1 MKKRYFALVMA
12 VMVTVST
19 ILTDVGSVTAYAAEA
34 DTEAVAAEAAE
45 ETENSAT
52 EQQETTETTE
62 LTETATVKADATDTE
77 ADATDTEADTTET
90 TEASGVDAT
99 EETGET
105 ATEIAETE
113 TSESTETTE
122 TETIEAEETEE
133 TTETEITEAEEDRD
147 FLPTGLAEGTEIDV
161 GEISEDE
168 LYEEKGEDESTAES
182 SEVGYALY
190 GSYVYDDD
198 WNQYSTNY
206 FYNQLDEERQAVW
219 DEWNEMCLEFL
230 TGTDDATY
238 ESSYGYYR
246 LDYVSASTLS
256 TSEMKQLYIMFRI
269 SNPQYY
275 FLMYAWFSGM
285 VRGNAVLAPIVYTSF
300 ASGSDRKTATANV
313 KSVVT
318 EWVAAANSY
327 SSEADKVKVIHD
339 TIANNVDYNNDF
351 INMSSS
357 EQTTAEQSLYT
368 QSAYSVFCTDLTVCA
383 GYSQAFEMVCN
394 GAGIDCVAVTS
405 SDHEWNKVRVNDSWY
420 NVDVTWDDS
429 TSAVYYT
436 YFGRSDDYY
445 DTVSTYSAKHHAEES
460 MWTGYLPICSLDT
473 SSTSSA
479 VGIWPTISTT
489 TAAPTITVTT
499 SGDSYTVAIE
509 STTSDADIY
518 YSLDAVTPSVAST
531 KSYKYTGEFTVDAY
545 GAIKAMAACDGQWD
559 SDVTTETG
567 ITYNIAFDGTGSTSG
582 SMATQQNYIYG
593 SRTALTANAFE
604 KTGYTFTN
612 WNTLADGSGASY
624 ADKARQLKLTQTS
637 GKTVTLYAQWEET
650 VYTITYKLNGGK
662 NNSSNPSTYYISSDT
677 ITLKSPT
684 QDGYTFAG
692 WYSDSSYTNKVTTI
706 ESGSTGN
713 VTLYA
718 KWQSISYK
726 VKFNGNGSTSGS
738 MDTQTIVYGS
748 GTKLTANAFKK
759 KGYTFNGWNTK
770 SDGNGDSY
778 ANKAD
783 GSMLTT
789 TSGKTVTLYA
799 QWKKK
804 KYTITYKLNGGK
816 NNSSNP
822 SKYYITTSTITLKNP
837 TRSGYTF
844 KGWYSDS
851 KFKTKVTKIKKGST
865 GNVTLYAKWQGI
877 SYKVKFNGNGS
888 TSGSMKAVTMTYGSG
903 KKLTANAF
911 KKKGY
916 TFVGWNT
923 KAKGN
928 GTDYSNK
935 ADGSKLTKTSGKTVT
950 LYAQW
955 KKTKY
960 TITYKLNGGKNNSSN
975 PTSYTIKTATIT
987 LKKPTK
993 KGYTFVGWYS
1003 DSKCKHKVTQIKKG
1017 STGKVT
1023 LYAKWKKK

>member
-19 ILTDVGSVTAYAAEA
+19 VFTDVGSATAYAAEV
-34 DTEAVAAEAAE
+34 DTEAVAAEATE

-52 EQQETTETTE
+52 EQQEATETTE
-62 LTETATVKADATDTE
+62 STESTETATVK

-99 EETGET
+99 EATDETET
-105 ATEIAETE
+105 ETAETE

-122 TETIEAEETEE
+122 TEMSEETEEVEETEE
-133 TTETEITEAEEDRD
+133 TETTETEEDRD
-147 FLPTGLAEGTEIDV
+147 FLPTGLAEGTGIDV
-161 GEISEDE
+161 GEISTDE
-168 LYEEKGEDESTAES
+168 IYTEEETTEL
-182 SEVGYALY
+182 GYATY
-190 GSYVYDDD
+190 RSSAYNSD
-198 WNQYSTNY
+198 WDKYSTNY
-206 FYNQLDEERQAVW
+206 FYNQLDEEQQAIW
-219 DEWNEMCLEFL
+219 DAWDEMCLEFL

-238 ESSYGYYR
+238 ESNYGYYR

-256 TSEMKQLYIMFRI
+256 KSEMKQLYIMFRI

-275 FLMYAWFSGM
+275 FLMYAWFLGTVSD
-285 VRGNAVLAPIVYTSF
+285 NTVLAPIVYTSF
-300 ASGSDRKTATANV
+300 ASGSARKTATANV

-327 SSEADKVKVIHD
+327 SSEEDKVKVIHD

-383 GYSQAFEMVCN
+383 GYAQAFEMVCN

-405 SDHEWNKVRVNDSWY
+405 SNHEWNKVRVNDSWY
-420 NVDVTWDDS
+420 NVDVTWDDD

-436 YFGRSDDYY
+436 YYGRNDNYY
-445 DTVSTYSAKHHAEES
+445 DSVSTYSAYCHAEES
-460 MWTGYLPICSLDT
+460 MWSGYLPTCSLDT

-479 VGIWPTISTT
+479 VGTWPTISST
-489 TAAPTITVTT
+489 TAAPTVTVTASGTSYKVTMASTT
-499 SGDSYTVAIE
+499 SG
-509 STTSDADIY
+509 ADIY
-518 YSLDAVTPSVAST
+518 YTLDGTTPSVAAT
-531 KSYKYTGEFTVDAY
+531 KSCKYTGTFTVTSY
-545 GAIKAMAACDGQWD
+545 SSIKSMAAKDGLWD
-559 SDVTTETG
+559 SSVTTG
-567 ITYNIAFDGTGSTSG
+567 
-582 SMATQQNYIYG
+582 AT
-593 SRTALTANAFE
+593 T
-604 KTGYTFTN
+604 
-612 WNTLADGSGASY
+612 
-624 ADKARQLKLTQTS
+624 
-637 GKTVTLYAQWEET
+637 
-650 VYTITYKLNGGK
+650 
-662 NNSSNPSTYYISSDT
+662 DT
-677 ITLKSPT
+677 DT
-684 QDGYTFAG
+684 D
-692 WYSDSSYTNKVTTI
+692 TT
-706 ESGSTGN
+706 
-713 VTLYA
+713 
-718 KWQSISYK
+718 SISYK

-770 SDGNGDSY
+770 ADGSGTSY

-783 GSMLTT
+783 GSTMTK
-789 TSGKTVTLYA
+789 TSGKTITLYA
-799 QWKKK
+799 QWKKT

-877 SYKVKFNGNGS
+877 NYKVKFNGNGS
-888 TSGSMKAVTMTYGSG
+888 TSGSMKTKTMTYGSG

-916 TFVGWNT
+916 TFTGWNT
-923 KAKGN
+923 KADGSGKS
-928 GTDYSNK
+928 YSNK
-935 ADGSKLTKTSGKTVT
+935 ANGSKLTTKSGKTVT